1 MSWRRAA
8 LDERLEIL
16 KEQLR
21 EQLSMENGGLL
32 DWLEH
37 QIKELMTVAACSA
50 HDDYVSRKRNACGQR
65 SAFRWTAPARDR
77 NAANHTERP
86 CRGLSPHP
94 VRDSG

>member
-50 HDDYVSRKRNACGQR
+50 HDDYVGRE
-65 SAFRWTAPARDR
+65 
-77 NAANHTERP
+77 TERVRAEISFP
-86 CRGLSPHP
+86 VDGSGTSIGAPPITLSDPAA
-94 VRDSG
+94 G

>member
-21 EQLSMENGGLL
+21 EQLSRDDGSLL

-50 HDDYVSRKRNACGQR
+50 HDDYVGIETSRVRAAITFPLDGAAT
-65 SAFRWTAPARDR
+65 STGAPSIALTDP
-77 NAANHTERP
+77 AT
-86 CRGLSPHP
+86 G
-94 VRDSG
+94 

>member
-21 EQLSMENGGLL
+21 EQLSRDDGSLM

-50 HDDYVSRKRNACGQR
+50 HDDYVGRETGLVRAAIGVPVDGGVTSIG
-65 SAFRWTAPARDR
+65 APSITVTD
-77 NAANHTERP
+77 AAA
-86 CRGLSPHP
+86 G
-94 VRDSG
+94 

>member
-21 EQLSMENGGLL
+21 EQLSREDGGLL

-37 QIKELMTVAACSA
+37 QIKELMTVAASSDHGDYISDETDRVRAAIGYPVEGASA
-50 HDDYVSRKRNACGQR
+50 TTG
-65 SAFRWTAPARDR
+65 TASIALIEP
-77 NAANHTERP
+77 
-86 CRGLSPHP
+86 SP
-94 VRDSG
+94 G